1 MSAIQNLTYKEQE
14 KQQAIEADKLKLQNQ
29 YKMYFLLAGFIT
41 LLVIAGI
48 VIKNKRQKQLQNMWN
63 SIADD
68 LHDGIGS
75 ALSSISIMN
84 ELAKEKSPEA

>member
-1 MSAIQNLTYKEQE
+1 
-14 KQQAIEADKLKLQNQ
+14 
-29 YKMYFLLAGFIT
+29 
-41 LLVIAGI
+41 VIAGI
-48 VIKNKRQKQLQNMWN
+48 VIKNKRQKQLQNMRN

-84 ELAKEKSPEA
+84 ELAKEKSRKPRRTSHTTVGADNQEIF